1 MAEQDR
7 RESRLESQYYAH
19 MGFDPEHKRDVLRF
33 YVPMFEESGDGA
45 EESRGGKHGPV
56 LELGCGRGEFLALL
70 REAGIEG
77 RGVDLDAGMVE
88 MARADGIDVVHADAI
103 EYLHA
108 DPAPGPYQ
116 GVFCAHF
123 LEHLVPDQV
132 ASLLDGVRRVLAP
145 GGRFVA
151 VTPNPACYA
160 VLTHDFWWDP
170 THVRFYDRP
179 LVEFLC
185 RQAGFEVESSGTNP
199 ANHPGPPPEY
209 LAREPVVYPGVGD
222 LVAAAMSKLTRS
234 LATRAPA
241 AASPRDQG
249 AAGVVSEAAGLP
261 RGGDPVTHRQ
271 SEELGEGAADRREAP
286 QEAGEEGVAAPGDVG
301 GAGSPRM
308 GRERSGE
315 REEVVLGY
323 PDHTWAYE
331 LAHVVNVLGDRLQEA
346 TQSLRELRTAHDN
359 LVWGLYQ
366 GNETFVVAR
375 R

>member
-7 RESRLESQYYAH
+7 RESRLESEYYAY

-33 YVPMFEESGDGA
+33 YVPMFEDPGDGA
-45 EESRGGKHGPV
+45 DELDGGKHGPV
-56 LELGCGRGEFLALL
+56 LDLGCGRGEFLALL
-70 REAGIEG
+70 RDAGIDG

-88 MARADGIDVVHADAI
+88 MARADGIEVVHADAI

-123 LEHLVPDQV
+123 LEHLVPEQV
-132 ASLLDGVRRVLAP
+132 VRLLDGVRRVLAP

-170 THVRFYDRP
+170 THVRFYDGP
-179 LVEFLC
+179 LVEFFC

-234 LATRAPA
+234 LASRAPA
-241 AASPRDQG
+241 TVAPR
-249 AAGVVSEAAGLP
+249 APATVAP
-261 RGGDPVTHRQ
+261 RAHHAVLGESRLSQNDPVIRQ
-271 SEELGEGAADRREAP
+271 RSGELGEGAGIRQA
-286 QEAGEEGVAAPGDVG
+286 EEGEATRAAPG
-301 GAGSPRM
+301 
-308 GRERSGE
+308 EH
-315 REEVVLGY
+315 EEAVPGY

>member
-7 RESRLESQYYAH
+7 RESRLESEYYAH
-19 MGFDPEHKRDVLRF
+19 MGFDADHKRDVLRF
-33 YVPMFEESGDGA
+33 YVPMFEGPGDGA
-45 EESRGGKHGPV
+45 EELEGGKHEEGPGDAEELEGGKHGPV
-56 LELGCGRGEFLALL
+56 LEVGCGRGEFLGLL
-70 REAGIEG
+70 RDAGIAG

-88 MARADGIDVVHADAI
+88 IARADGFDVVHADAV

-108 DPAPGPYQ
+108 DPAPGPFQ

-123 LEHLVPDQV
+123 IEHLEPEQV
-132 ASLLDGVRRVLAP
+132 ARLLQGVRRVLAP

-179 LVEFLC
+179 LVEFFC

-209 LAREPVVYPGVGD
+209 LAREPVVHPGVSD
-222 LVAAAMSKLTRS
+222 LVAAAMSKL
-234 LATRAPA
+234 
-241 AASPRDQG
+241 
-249 AAGVVSEAAGLP
+249 
-261 RGGDPVTHRQ
+261 
-271 SEELGEGAADRREAP
+271 EGAGPSRA
-286 QEAGEEGVAAPGDVG
+286 EEGDAAEP
-301 GAGSPRM
+301 AP
-308 GRERSGE
+308 GE
-315 REEVVLGY
+315 REEAVPGY
-323 PDHTWAYE
+323 PDHTWAFE

-346 TQSLRELRTAHDN
+346 TQSLWELRTAHEN